1 MAPPPLPH
9 CPPTVPIAL
18 PFLGWAMRSQ
28 APKEGEEGRDLREL
42 GKEARARDAHLGQIL
57 GETGTGLVC
66 GGPLPGPA
74 HTLLP
79 ERAGSLLPQPLGR
92 KAHPRACEGHSLAV
106 VRRELRESLGGGE
119 PGRSRGSRTPGEFA
133 GRTGDHSPSACC
145 SQATSRS
152 WMSLSPPAA
161 SSPVVE
167 GKLVRGPPWASVLLL
182 CPRHPQ
188 AHLAQGRGGDREM
201 ASKGPPNTRLL

>member
-1 MAPPPLPH
+1 MEGH
-9 CPPTVPIAL
+9 CPAQLIAY
-18 PFLGWAMRSQ
+18 PQRGLGHFCHDHW
-28 APKEGEEGRDLREL
+28 EERRPRLTL
-42 GKEARARDAHLGQIL
+42 GFVKDTR
-57 GETGTGLVC
+57 
-66 GGPLPGPA
+66 
-74 HTLLP
+74 
-79 ERAGSLLPQPLGR
+79 
-92 KAHPRACEGHSLAV
+92 HSLAV

-133 GRTGDHSPSACC
+133 GTTGDHSPSACC
-145 SQATSRS
+145 SQARSRS

-167 GKLVRGPPWASVLLL
+167 GKRVRGPPWASVLLL

-201 ASKGPPNTRLL
+201 ASKGPPNTRLLRIKEMEEPARKMQSCAGGWNVTNDRSGTGEMEGLTAGQ